1 MSLNVKQMLPPGRAV
16 VPRNTS
22 LISSCAPASRK
33 ELSFKGCSY
42 VIPTP
47 VKLQEVPTERSRA
60 VVTPGSIMV
69 KAMTIINLRFRFIG
83 F

>member
-1 MSLNVKQMLPPGRAV
+1 
-16 VPRNTS
+16 
-22 LISSCAPASRK
+22 
-33 ELSFKGCSY
+33 
-42 VIPTP
+42 
-47 VKLQEVPTERSRA
+47 VKLQEVPIERSRA